1 MCTYTGK
8 KDDPL
13 WHSPDDLHEDV
24 INDMMKSLLNE
35 SLVDFGKV
43 GLAPFCEA
51 NPALVVSHP
60 SE

>member
-1 MCTYTGK
+1 MCSYTGK

-13 WHSPDDLHEDV
+13 WHSPEDLPEDV

-35 SLVDFGKV
+35 SLADCGKV
-43 GLAPFCEA
+43 GLAPFYEA
-51 NPALVVSHP
+51 NPAPAVSRP